1 MVTVT
6 RFPTRASIAE
16 RMGDFTRHLRQNG
29 FRVGVQET
37 EMGLRGL
44 DSVDMSD
51 PQEVRMAL
59 KAVCCADLHAFD
71 RFDDLFDAFW
81 LNQSVMRT
89 QHQKTQVNKPDVSTI
104 SNLSKFM
111 AQHDTGSTGDSDSPD
126 NDNDGDADSD
136 GEG

>member
-59 KAVCCADLHAFD
+59 KAVC
-71 RFDDLFDAFW
+71 
-81 LNQSVMRT
+81 
-89 QHQKTQVNKPDVSTI
+89 
-104 SNLSKFM
+104 LSLI
-111 AQHDTGSTGDSDSPD
+111 HI
-126 NDNDGDADSD
+126 
-136 GEG
+136 

>member
-44 DSVDMSD
+44 DSVDTVSYTHLTLPTMD
-51 PQEVRMAL
+51 
-59 KAVCCADLHAFD
+59 
-71 RFDDLFDAFW
+71 
-81 LNQSVMRT
+81 SV
-89 QHQKTQVNKPDVSTI
+89 
-104 SNLSKFM
+104 
-111 AQHDTGSTGDSDSPD
+111 
-126 NDNDGDADSD
+126 
-136 GEG
+136 